1 MLTTPSGPLYSDS
14 LTCPVHQPV
23 SGPHCDHP
31 ASPAELACEPIRV
44 AMCLGLSYNATAFPN
59 IWIGVATQE
68 EVTEMLREYEVP
80 WEVVRRD
87 PRMGK
92 SWGVGT

>member
-1 MLTTPSGPLYSDS
+1 
-14 LTCPVHQPV
+14 
-23 SGPHCDHP
+23 
-31 ASPAELACEPIRV
+31 
-44 AMCLGLSYNATAFPN
+44 MCLGLSYNATAFPN